1 MAFCG
6 FSLETKANL
15 EGLDR
20 FSASASKFQMIHA
33 GNRRREKA
41 LQPILKHNTQPPF
54 VLWTHGRIFSYAI
67 IQESADFVYLLAEI
81 VFDLFRVTVFLFLT
95 AVFVVS
101 KRKKKGIASRISII
115 FQGILFFHFLL
126 KFLPAFSDGNLWRGH
141 HAVGCVKRL
150 FLISKPEI
158 TSLQIEKVLS

>member
-1 MAFCG
+1 MSSSDEPFYIYMAFCG

-101 KRKKKGIASRISII
+101 KRQKKGNCLENLTHLSGHSFFSFSSKISSC
-115 FQGILFFHFLL
+115 FQ
-126 KFLPAFSDGNLWRGH
+126 
-141 HAVGCVKRL
+141 
-150 FLISKPEI
+150 
-158 TSLQIEKVLS
+158 